1 MRGNAVRRGVVWGAM
16 LLVAAC
22 SASDMNEVTPAEV
35 ATVAVSPPT
44 SSISI
49 GGRLTLR
56 AVVQNA
62 AGDTLAD
69 PDIFWS
75 VENTAVA
82 TISADGVVTGATP
95 GTTHVSANVAGKSGL
110 ATVTVA
116 SQPVPSGNAP
126 VASVA
131 ISPSTP
137 PAIGKNDGLLLT
149 ATLADASGK
158 SIGPGRVVTWT
169 SSSSSVASVT
179 PRVGTYSATV
189 KGNKE
194 GTATITATSE
204 GKRASVTVNVKH

>member
-1 MRGNAVRRGVVWGAM
+1 M
-16 LLVAAC
+16 LVVAAC
-22 SASDMNEVTPAEV
+22 SASEMNEVTPAEV
-35 ATVAVSPPT
+35 ATVAVSPPA

-49 GGRLTLR
+49 GGQLTLR

-62 AGDTLAD
+62 VGDTLAD

-75 VENTAVA
+75 VENTAIA
-82 TISADGVVTGATP
+82 TISADGVVTGAAA
-95 GTTHVSANVAGKSGL
+95 GTTQVSANVAGISGL

-116 SQPVPSGNAP
+116 SPPAPSGNTP
-126 VASVA
+126 VGSVA
-131 ISPSTP
+131 ISPSKP
-137 PAIGKNDGLLLT
+137 PAIHKNDGLVLT

-179 PRVGTYSATV
+179 PLAGSYSATV

-194 GTATITATSE
+194 GTAIITVTSE
-204 GKRASVTVNVKH
+204 GKSASVTVNVKR